1 MQKQNTVLYI
11 LKFARNNALGKDKKR
26 IPYFCTI
33 MESTRQK
40 KVSRLVQKELSV
52 IFQQYTQD
60 ILGNIMVSVT
70 IVRVSADLADANI
83 FLSIFPVADPS
94 KALTIVKNNTNMI
107 RKKLAESVRNQL
119 RIVPALQFHLDDSAA
134 YAEEINRLLKK

>member
-1 MQKQNTVLYI
+1 
-11 LKFARNNALGKDKKR
+11 
-26 IPYFCTI
+26 

-52 IFQQYTQD
+52 IFQQYTQE
-60 ILGNIMVSVT
+60 ILGTIMVSVT
-70 IVRVSADLADANI
+70 IVRISPDLADANI
-83 FLSIFPVADPS
+83 FLSIFPVDDPI
-94 KALTIVKNNTNMI
+94 KALKVVKNNTTMI

-134 YAEEINRLLKK
+134 YAEEIDRLLKK